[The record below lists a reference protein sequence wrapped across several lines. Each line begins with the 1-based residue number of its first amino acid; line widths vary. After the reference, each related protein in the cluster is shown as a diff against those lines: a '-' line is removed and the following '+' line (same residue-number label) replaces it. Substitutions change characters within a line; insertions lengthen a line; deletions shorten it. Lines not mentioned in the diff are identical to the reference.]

1 MNEPAS
7 RSRRLPRPA
16 SLRRTFLGAAVIGSM
31 MLAAGCH
38 TGPGPQ
44 HTEAD
49 GGGKTPY
56 ERALAI
62 TQCMRQ
68 NGDAPFPDPGSN
80 GAFPASAQKNRS
92 SPSYQAAAKACEGL
106 PVPCT
111 SEPPGTGTL
120 AGIPCPRRPVG
131 SPGA

>member
-7 RSRRLPRPA
+7 RRRGLLRPA
-16 SLRRTFLGAAVIGSM
+16 LLRPTVLGAAVIGTM
-31 MLAAGCH
+31 MLVAGCH

-44 HTEAD
+44 HIPVD

-68 NGDAPFPDPGSN
+68 NGDPSFPDPGSN
-80 GAFPASAQKNRS
+80 GAFPTSAQEIQS

-106 PVPCT
+106 PR
-111 SEPPGTGTL
+111 SG
-120 AGIPCPRRPVG
+120 VG
-131 SPGA
+131 NAPLKRGPSTIAAKATVQ

>member
-7 RSRRLPRPA
+7 RSRELLRPA
-16 SLRRTFLGAAVIGSM
+16 SLRRTLLGAALTGSM

-44 HTEAD
+44 HTEVG

-62 TQCMRQ
+62 TQCMRH
-68 NGDAPFPDPGSN
+68 NGDPSFPYPRSN
-80 GAFPASAQKNRS
+80 GAFPASAHQNHS
-92 SPSYQAAAKACEGL
+92 SPSYQAAVRACKSL
-106 PVPCT
+106 
-111 SEPPGTGTL
+111 
-120 AGIPCPRRPVG
+120 RP
-131 SPGA
+131 

>member
-7 RSRRLPRPA
+7 RSRGLLRPA
-16 SLRRTFLGAAVIGSM
+16 SLRRTFLGAVVIGSM

-44 HTEAD
+44 HTEVD
-49 GGGKTPY
+49 GGGKTPN

-62 TQCMRQ
+62 TQCLRQ
-68 NGDAPFPDPGSN
+68 NGDPSFPDPGSN
-80 GAFPASAQKNRS
+80 GAFPASAQENQS

-106 PVPCT
+106 PR
-111 SEPPGTGTL
+111 SG
-120 AGIPCPRRPVG
+120 VG
-131 SPGA
+131 NAPL